1 MLVPCLECANDAT
14 CKSQF
19 KKAMAIQ
26 WGSCSDFAFDKKL
39 KVLEEIRD
47 ELRKQN
53 ERRPT

>member
-1 MLVPCLECANDAT
+1 MVVPCLKCANDAT

-26 WGSCSDFAFDKKL
+26 WGSCSGFAFDRKL
-39 KVLEEIRD
+39 QVLEEIRD